1 MDPRAG
7 LPKLRKPWVER
18 REAKGVHA
26 SAGVTQMALARAGII
41 SEEMAYVAARE
52 GMDPEYVRSEVRA
65 GSERNSSRRGSQAV
79 PVDYWWWCAVGH
91 GEHKGV
97 PVLGRAHAGG

>member
-1 MDPRAG
+1 MLLAAPFPLPPQGVDPRAG

-41 SEEMAYVAARE
+41 SEEMAFVAARE
-52 GMDPEYVRSEVRA
+52 GMDPEYVRSEVRV
-65 GSERNSSRRGSQAV
+65 GSGRSSSGRGSRGW
-79 PVDYWWWCAVGH
+79 PVVYW
-91 GEHKGV
+91 
-97 PVLGRAHAGG
+97 